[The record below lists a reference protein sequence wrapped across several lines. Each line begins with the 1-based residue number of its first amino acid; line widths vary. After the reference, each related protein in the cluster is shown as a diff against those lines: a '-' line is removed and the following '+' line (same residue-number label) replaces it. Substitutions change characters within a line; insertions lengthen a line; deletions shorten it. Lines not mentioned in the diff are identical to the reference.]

1 MIQLS
6 LHSTINRSITY
17 NYSSDHDDDDDGG
30 AEAGLLA
37 AAALRRV
44 PHVHGVRH
52 ATQQQVVAGTAMDAV
67 VTIAAAQQIVGPDL
81 HVTGGPF
88 AYSLMLSFA

>member
-52 ATQQQVVAGTAMDAV
+52 ATQQQVVAYRVRTDSGKY
-67 VTIAAAQQIVGPDL
+67 IA
-81 HVTGGPF
+81 
-88 AYSLMLSFA
+88 